1 MMDTR
6 GVVAEPELV
15 METAVSIAEP
25 TRRAHTGTVRVPAL
39 DGLRGIAVLAVV
51 LYHLAPDRLPGGF
64 LGVSMFFVLS
74 GFLITSLLLSESAT
88 SGHIGLR
95 DFWRR
100 RFRRLLPAAL
110 LGLALAVVVAALVG
124 DPHQL
129 RTLPGDVAS
138 AAAYVANWHFI
149 AQGVAYGVHY
159 QQPSVVQHFWS
170 LAIEEQFYIVVALLA
185 FGLARASARRRT
197 WALVFGALAVASMGA
212 TLALGSGH
220 EIEIYFGT
228 GTRAFE
234 LLAGSLLAI
243 AVTGR
248 IGRPAGSDRATGV
261 LRRFGPQSAGALAL
275 LALGAAFVV
284 VRIGDPIVYRGGLW
298 IIALLTIVVLLAIRS
313 TGFLSR
319 ALSWR
324 PLTVLGLV
332 SYGVYVFHWPLF
344 ILISD
349 STVHGAVWVV
359 PVLRLTA
366 TAACTVASY
375 YLIEQP
381 VRLQRWS
388 LPPVRVVAVLSV
400 SFMVIIGASVAVG
413 GQAHDRAVV
422 AAPDVAIPTPTT
434 LARPSSSIDAAVP
447 TSADPDGLKAALSQ
461 VVTSATSSPALPE
474 PSSSTPATT
483 GAAEVSSVLVM
494 GDSMMQDAFPTM
506 QADFATQGIRSF
518 TVGAPAQTIMTGNGH
533 WLADLKHVVDTEDP
547 DVVVLESCCG
557 DQQPF
562 TLPNGTVVT
571 SDDPVFWI
579 AWDVLSHIA
588 TDIAQSR
595 GARVMWVIPPP
606 ADGIKSTWYGDI
618 KERMGK
624 VADIERKIVR
634 ERPEVQLVDW
644 SVLSAP
650 DGSYSAT
657 MADRSGNEVTVR
669 ADDGVHFSP
678 AGQALQAQTTV
689 DQVLANW
696 AAAGGRPTPPSPPSG

>member
-1 MMDTR
+1 MLDVR
-6 GVVAEPELV
+6 GIDSEPDLV
-15 METAVSIAEP
+15 GENAVSSDEVAV
-25 TRRAHTGTVRVPAL
+25 RAPRDTVRVPAL

-51 LYHLAPDRLPGGF
+51 MYHLAPDRLPGGF

-74 GFLITSLLLSESAT
+74 GFLITSLLLSESA
-88 SGHIGLR
+88 SRGRIGLR
-95 DFWRR
+95 SFWRR

-110 LGLALAVVVAALVG
+110 VGLALAVVVAALVG

-129 RTLPGDVAS
+129 RTLPGDIAS

-185 FGLARASARRRT
+185 FALARASASRRT
-197 WALVFGALAVASMGA
+197 WGLVFGILAVASMAA
-212 TLALGSGH
+212 TLALGSANQ
-220 EIEIYFGT
+220 IEVYFGT

-243 AVTGR
+243 ALAGR
-248 IGRPAGSDRATGV
+248 ISSATGGAPAGPPRR
-261 LRRFGPQSAGALAL
+261 LRRGITQAAGAVGLIAL
-275 LALGAAFVV
+275 VAAFAL

-298 IIALLTIVVLLAIRS
+298 IVAGLTIVVLLAVRT
-313 TGFLSR
+313 TGWFAR

-349 STVHGAVWVV
+349 ETVHGPAWLV
-359 PVLRLTA
+359 PVARIGA
-366 TAACTVASY
+366 TAAFTAASY
-375 YLIEQP
+375 FLVEQP
-381 VRLQRWS
+381 VRLQRWA
-388 LPPVRVVAVLSV
+388 LPPVRVVAILSV
-400 SFMVIIGASVAVG
+400 SFMVIIGTSVAVS

-434 LARPSSSIDAAVP
+434 VLATSGAPDP
-447 TSADPDGLKAALSQ
+447 TSSTMADPDGLRQALSQ
-461 VVTSATSSPALPE
+461 VLVAADQ
-474 PSSSTPATT
+474 AAAD
-483 GAAEVSSVLVM
+483 GAAAPPDAAAATARGVQSVVVM
-494 GDSMMQDAFPTM
+494 GDSMMQDAFPSM
-506 QADFATQGIRSF
+506 QADFASQGVRSF

-533 WLADLKHVVDTEDP
+533 WLVDLKRVVETEDP

-562 TLPNGTVVT
+562 TLPDGRVVT
-571 SDDPVFWI
+571 SDDPVFWL

-606 ADGIKSTWYGDI
+606 ADGVKSKWYGDI
-618 KERMGK
+618 KERMVK
-624 VADIERKIVR
+624 VADIERKIAR

-657 MADRSGNEVTVR
+657 MPDRDGNAITVR
-669 ADDGVHFSP
+669 AADGVHFSP
-678 AGQALQAQTTV
+678 EGQALQAQTTV

-696 AAAGGRPTPPSPPSG
+696 AAVGGRPTPPSS